1 MKYNSHNV
9 LFSLACEVESK
20 SKYGREQLA
29 KNETDACL
37 AEIERLDTH
46 IVEVSFATNFTH
58 DVKNTNGSGNLMEE
72 NEHELASFSH
82 MSLCTE
88 KVNKGNDMCS
98 MISQGDKSLDEPNL
112 STVHAIVEQSIVGHS
127 SNLTLSS
134 DDCLVIPCDKEEFCD
149 DNTII
154 STP

>member
-1 MKYNSHNV
+1 
-9 LFSLACEVESK
+9 
-20 SKYGREQLA
+20 
-29 KNETDACL
+29 
-37 AEIERLDTH
+37 
-46 IVEVSFATNFTH
+46 VEVSFATNFTN
-58 DVKNTNGSGNLMEE
+58 DVKNMDESSNMKEE

-82 MSLCTE
+82 MPLCTE

-98 MISQGDKSLDEPNL
+98 MISQGDKTLDEPNL
-112 STVHAIVEQSIVGHS
+112 STFHAIVEQSIVGHS

>member
-1 MKYNSHNV
+1 
-9 LFSLACEVESK
+9 
-20 SKYGREQLA
+20 
-29 KNETDACL
+29 
-37 AEIERLDTH
+37 
-46 IVEVSFATNFTH
+46 
-58 DVKNTNGSGNLMEE
+58 
-72 NEHELASFSH
+72 
-82 MSLCTE
+82 
-88 KVNKGNDMCS
+88 